1 MKKLR
6 KQRQNWIDDFG
17 MDILKRNTPFI
28 CFLGLL
34 DLLYIANTHSA
45 ENKVNKILALK
56 TEIRELNW
64 EYLKLKSELVHNSM
78 YSTVESKLSVQELGL
93 RGQKPV
99 QVIVKD

>member
-1 MKKLR
+1 MNTLSLLPSP
-6 KQRQNWIDDFG
+6 FG
-17 MDILKRNTPFI
+17 VNMLGTNILT
-28 CFLGLL
+28 
-34 DLLYIANTHSA
+34 
-45 ENKVNKILALK
+45 NKVNKILALK